1 MSALPKSPVVLGTAT
16 IQGVRRSQGTA
27 ENWRNQLK
35 RAVLDTCRMCCPEE
49 YALMSQIPVT
59 DVATWLSLM
68 CKFYLER
75 NIIYAPSPEEIS
87 IMINSQEF
95 WADTVAYETD
105 KVRFLVI
112 SDSTLIWSK
121 RSRGP
126 YLKSCRDTASFLI
139 QGGAKAQDFV
149 NMLKDHQDK
158 STPIILL
165 WNLNDLVVDSGHTWK
180 TLPEFPAGF
189 HNNVRELAKEL
200 KNFRR
205 AMAVVGGF
213 AEIWGL
219 DDRFDVHIRN
229 ARRMRAQESVVST
242 TGALSSGQHK

>member
-1 MSALPKSPVVLGTAT
+1 
-16 IQGVRRSQGTA
+16 
-27 ENWRNQLK
+27 
-35 RAVLDTCRMCCPEE
+35 
-49 YALMSQIPVT
+49 MSQIPVT

-87 IMINSQEF
+87 ILINSQEF

-112 SDSTLIWSK
+112 SDSTLIWNK
-121 RSRGP
+121 KARGP
-126 YLKSCRDTASFLI
+126 YLRACRETASFLI
-139 QGGAKAQDFV
+139 QAGAKAQDFV
-149 NMLKDHQDK
+149 RMLRDHQDK
-158 STPIILL
+158 STPVILL
-165 WNLNDLVVDSGHTWK
+165 WNLNDVVSDAGHTWK

-189 HNNVRELAKEL
+189 HNNLRELTNEL
-200 KNFRR
+200 KKFRR

-219 DDRFDVHIRN
+219 DDRFDTHIRN
-229 ARRMRAQESVVST
+229 VRRMLGQENVTSI
-242 TGALSSGQHK
+242 TGAPFYRSIQGSISDQQQHFVFS